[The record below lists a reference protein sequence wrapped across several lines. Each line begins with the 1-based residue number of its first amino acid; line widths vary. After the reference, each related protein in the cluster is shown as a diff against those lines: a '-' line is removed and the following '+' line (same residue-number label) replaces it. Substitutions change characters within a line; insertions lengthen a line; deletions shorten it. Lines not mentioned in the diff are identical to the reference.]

1 MGLKRWLVGIRD
13 GYVMAQA
20 AGMHLPEFPE
30 GETVRL
36 RVLFTGRVQHV
47 GFRLEVS
54 ELARRLELTGWCR
67 NLETGQVLA
76 EFQGTQE
83 RILCLVG
90 LMESLIRIRIR
101 GKVIISQEPIPG
113 ETTFQIL

>member
-1 MGLKRWLVGIRD
+1 MGLKGWLVRARD
-13 GYVMAQA
+13 GYVKAQA
-20 AGMHLPEFPE
+20 ARMPLPEFPA

-54 ELARRLELTGWCR
+54 ELARRLGLTGWCR

-76 EFQGTQE
+76 EFQGVE
-83 RILCLVG
+83 ARILCLMD
-90 LMESLIRIRIR
+90 LMASLVRIRIR
-101 GKVIISQEPIPG
+101 QREVTPLSVIPG
-113 ETTFQIL
+113 ETEFRTL

>member
-1 MGLKRWLVGIRD
+1 MGVKRWLTGVRD
-13 GYVMAQA
+13 GYVKAQA
-20 AGMHLPEFPE
+20 ARLPLPEFLE
-30 GETVRL
+30 GESVRL

-54 ELARRLELTGWCR
+54 ELARRLKLTGWCR

-76 EFQGTQE
+76 EFQGTEE

-101 GKVIISQEPIPG
+101 EKEVMPMPVVFRESG
-113 ETTFQIL
+113 FRIL

>member
-1 MGLKRWLVGIRD
+1 MGVKRWLTGVRD

-20 AGMHLPEFPE
+20 ARLPLPEFSE
-30 GETVRL
+30 GESVRL

-54 ELARRLELTGWCR
+54 ELARRLKLTGWCR

-76 EFQGTQE
+76 EFQGTEE

-101 GKVIISQEPIPG
+101 EKEVTPMPVVFG
-113 ETTFQIL
+113 ESGFRIL